1 MSNHQIGICGNIA
14 SLKVRLLTPCTRL
27 WEGAKSLKQQTNI
40 YDNTEWLQLSEVHEA
55 SENIV
60 STSRTPISS
69 ALQPF
74 TLRLWPQVPNDF
86 LGAWRSRKESCWP
99 SWLGRC
105 SKPQTPRLTQENKSD
120 RNVPTK
126 RWTMIRNNERVMKEN
141 ESRTFSLAQTL
152 QLYCRITQYH
162 TIFLMLPGQI
172 ALKGPHLAK
181 TSSKSLWSLL
191 LRRKHTRNCGVW
203 QSTTTAESKLV
214 STHSRTLQTPPRHH
228 LNCLNAIK
236 CNVVLWNLF
245 PCNLKNRFEAN
256 ALGGFWDKRW
266 LSSIALCRGM
276 PYIPRPSL

>member
-1 MSNHQIGICGNIA
+1 MRYHVRFYNDVILVPCPVGPCPIISCHAVSSAQHTSPHHINLKSKVANQIGICGNIA
-14 SLKVRLLTPCTRL
+14 SLKVRLLTPCRL

-40 YDNTEWLQLSEVHEA
+40 YDNTEWLQLSEVREA

-99 SWLGRC
+99 SWLGGC

-141 ESRTFSLAQTL
+141 ESIRP
-152 QLYCRITQYH
+152 
-162 TIFLMLPGQI
+162 FL
-172 ALKGPHLAK
+172 
-181 TSSKSLWSLL
+181 
-191 LRRKHTRNCGVW
+191 
-203 QSTTTAESKLV
+203 
-214 STHSRTLQTPPRHH
+214 
-228 LNCLNAIK
+228 
-236 CNVVLWNLF
+236 
-245 PCNLKNRFEAN
+245 
-256 ALGGFWDKRW
+256 
-266 LSSIALCRGM
+266 
-276 PYIPRPSL
+276 